1 MPIYVCRHCGL
12 VVKNNGGSCREID
25 MIEVGEHTYC
35 IDCAKKI
42 VLALLEEI
50 WVPVAV
56 REFGGVELLVVEP
69 SREADTKA
77 IACEQSPM
85 LAVARRLKEVEEKE
99 WHSIILQG

>member
-50 WVPVAV
+50 
-56 REFGGVELLVVEP
+56 
-69 SREADTKA
+69 
-77 IACEQSPM
+77 
-85 LAVARRLKEVEEKE
+85 
-99 WHSIILQG
+99 